1 MSALERGLDEVK
13 TIPGGRPHI
22 LQAQYYAFFTP
33 VASVRRPRS
42 ARVRQIARRLCRCD
56 FRLHRFAINC
66 RKLQL
71 SPLRGG
77 CYSDAAGAL
86 GRCSSCAPP
95 CRIFLPSAL

>member
-22 LQAQYYAFFTP
+22 LHVQYYALFTP
-33 VASVRRPRS
+33 VASARGPRS
-42 ARVRQIARRLCRCD
+42 ARVRQTKRRLCRCD
-56 FRLHRFAINC
+56 FRLQRFAIDC
-66 RKLQL
+66 RKLRL

-77 CYSDAAGAL
+77 CYSDAAGSL
-86 GRCSSCAPP
+86 ERCSSCVPP